1 MSVYSL
7 VITRV
12 DVVVCLHDRPIL
24 STERTA
30 PLRSAHVQLGDVPR
44 THDLVELREEFRQH
58 DGVVTILMFY
68 RRRASPKHC
77 NDMTGVDYGGERHRT
92 RWERSL

>member
-12 DVVVCLHDRPIL
+12 DVVVCLHDRPIP

-30 PLRSAHVQLGDVPR
+30 PPRSAHIQLGDVPR
-44 THDLVELREEFRQH
+44 THDPVELRGR
-58 DGVVTILMFY
+58 VSSA
-68 RRRASPKHC
+68 RRRDDGDDVATR
-77 NDMTGVDYGGERHRT
+77 TGIHLSTARI
-92 RWERSL
+92 